1 MSTASRFVVPSIS
14 ALPDI
19 SSVVPSISPATVN
32 KPSVSVIK
40 SVSSV
45 CPIVVPSMA
54 TLSTVKAV
62 NVPKDVILVWA
73 APVTVAAL
81 PDVF

>member
-19 SSVVPSISPATVN
+19 SKVVASTSPATVTTSLA
-32 KPSVSVIK
+32 SVNK
-40 SVSSV
+40 SVSPV
-45 CPIVVPSMA
+45 WPITAPSIA

-62 NVPKDVILVWA
+62 NVPKDVMLV
-73 APVTVAAL
+73 
-81 PDVF
+81 